1 MSKYNKYKKS
11 DTILE
16 QFRSFY
22 YQNKV
27 QNIDTAI
34 KYFSVFGGMSWGID
48 IQMPLEKLIEQ
59 KVLNNYRYI
68 HADITQITQSD
79 KVSHALLSGIA
90 TGDRRVHSALKKG
103 RISRQDA
110 EYAMDTLFDKGL
122 IEAEYSLETPP
133 DSKEKIDE
141 KLNFTAPFMRF
152 WFSCVSPYFK
162 TVRDGDYEEA
172 MQSFTKRSQELEELI
187 FCKLAGEVIK
197 KTFKDDKIEEL
208 GSYWDRNTNID
219 ILAKTKNGEV
229 VAGICKYSNSKAKKS
244 ELTRLKEQ
252 CQKADLNP
260 DIFVIISKNGF
271 SSELKSMKSTELKLL
286 TLKNFK
292 LLVEDVSIRDFI
304 ECEGKRY

>member
-11 DTILE
+11 DTMLE

-27 QNIDTAI
+27 DNLDSAI
-34 KYFSVFGGMSWGID
+34 KYFCVFGGMSWSVD
-48 IQMPLEKLIEQ
+48 MQTPLEQLIEK
-59 KVLNNYRYI
+59 KVFDNYRYI
-68 HADITQITQSD
+68 HADITQITESD
-79 KVSHALLSGIA
+79 KVSHALLSGVA

-103 RISRQDA
+103 RISRNDA
-110 EYAMDTLFDKGL
+110 EYAMDTLFDRGF

-133 DSKEKIDE
+133 DAEDNIDE

-162 TVRDGDYEEA
+162 SIRDGDYEEA
-172 MQSFTKRSQELEELI
+172 KEAFANRSQELEELV
-187 FCKLAGEVIK
+187 FTKLAGEVMK

-208 GSYWDRNTNID
+208 GSYWDRNTSID
-219 ILAKTKNGEV
+219 ILAKTKSGKV
-229 VAGICKYSNSKAKKS
+229 VAGICKYSNNKAKKT
-244 ELTRLKEQ
+244 ELTKLKEQ
-252 CQKADLNP
+252 CEKADLHP
-260 DIFVIISKNGF
+260 DIFVVISKSGF
-271 SSELKSMKSTELKLL
+271 TSELKGMKSDELKLL

-292 LLVEDVSIRDFI
+292 TLIDDVSVRDFI